1 MLFVLASIIDSLRGV
16 KMRQG
21 SAAIGLLCLATG
33 LSAATLTVKDETGQV
48 GQLEMESGNSVAVVS
63 SPNGNVTLTLDGY
76 YVTISANASGGGA
89 DAGGGGTDTGGGGTD
104 TGGGGTDTGG
114 GGTDTG
120 GGGTDTG
127 GGGTDTGGGG
137 TDTGGSTDTSGY
149 CVGNDDD
156 LADCRVDGVF
166 DPWIASSGEVPIWI
180 RDRKTEVFAFTLP
193 ARSDAED
200 VRFGYLQLT
209 TPERSRDPVTEDIF
223 HMWWSETPNGAPLS
237 GDKCEIWDAQAR
249 INMVPWSQDPTLAAH
264 TCYLG
269 ATSRVLYLNFETRCF
284 PTRFKRTCDS
294 DNLQKSSGVYQFD
307 VARYLKPY

>member
-1 MLFVLASIIDSLRGV
+1 MLSILASIVELQRGM
-16 KMRQG
+16 KMRLG
-21 SAAIGLLCLATG
+21 CAAIGLICCATG

-48 GQLEMESGNSVAVVS
+48 GQLEMQSGNSVAIVS
-63 SPNGNVTLTLDGY
+63 SSNGNLTLTLDGY
-76 YVTISANASGGGA
+76 YVTISANANGGGGT
-89 DAGGGGTDTGGGGTD
+89 DTSGGGTDTGGGGTD
-104 TGGGGTDTGG
+104 TGGS
-114 GGTDTG
+114 
-120 GGGTDTG
+120 
-127 GGGTDTGGGG
+127 G